1 MDNKLEYLENV
12 LQHTD
17 IIDPPEVTYIR
28 MLIVITNLY
37 LEDIKYS
44 IDEDSFLIYTNK
56 LKNIKKIFDH
66 KYNLEK

>member
-1 MDNKLEYLENV
+1 MNNKLEYLENV
-12 LQHTD
+12 IQTTD

-28 MLIVITNLY
+28 MLLIITSLY

-56 LKNIKKIFDH
+56 LKNLKKLFNE
-66 KYNLEK
+66 KYTI